1 MDRDDG
7 TQTGEMG
14 VHPLEGT
21 GHPLPLRYDRGGVR
35 LLCGYCQACSDMV
48 AAPWTGMALPS
59 AEGTSQDVAPVYHR
73 EYVVPVVYMEGIRY
87 FALENRE
94 RK

>member
-1 MDRDDG
+1 
-7 TQTGEMG
+7 
-14 VHPLEGT
+14 
-21 GHPLPLRYDRGGVR
+21 
-35 LLCGYCQACSDMV
+35 MV